1 MSVEP
6 DQHCIDT
13 PAAAIGTRLAR
24 HGLSQSMCLDADHQP
39 LPAQIVATVTTDRS
53 P

>member
-13 PAAAIGTRLAR
+13 PTAPIGTRLAR
-24 HGLSQSMCLDADHQP
+24 HTLSQAMCLDADHQP
-39 LPAQIVATVTTDRS
+39 LPVQIVATIMADRY